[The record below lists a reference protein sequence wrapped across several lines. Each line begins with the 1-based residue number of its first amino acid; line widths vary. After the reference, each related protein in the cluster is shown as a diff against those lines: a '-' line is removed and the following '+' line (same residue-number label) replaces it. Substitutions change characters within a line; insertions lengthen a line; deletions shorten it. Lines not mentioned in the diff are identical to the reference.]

1 MNQEETTLVVLGNL
15 RITRNRNTNLLE
27 GGFHFGISLE
37 VVLVAEEQQVVR
49 HAVLARKHEFH
60 VGSLV
65 RDDGGKELEGD
76 PFLEFAHRELYES
89 AVLGESTSIVDD
101 RLASSVNVHLVHGD
115 LNLRVADHDEGVE
128 VQKDARGL
136 AVVLVLLRALLVHV
150 CDERGEAAAHVA
162 LDLLIRRHLDETGL
176 QTLLDEELDFAGG

>member
-27 GGFHFGISLE
+27 GGFHFRVSLE

-76 PFLEFAHRELYES
+76 PFLEFAHRQLYKS
-89 AVLGESTSIVDD
+89 VVLGESTSIVDD
-101 RLASSVNVHLVHGD
+101 RLASCENVHLVHRN
-115 LNLRVADHDEGVE
+115 LNLRVAHHDEGVE

-150 CDERGEAAAHVA
+150 RDERGEAAAHVV